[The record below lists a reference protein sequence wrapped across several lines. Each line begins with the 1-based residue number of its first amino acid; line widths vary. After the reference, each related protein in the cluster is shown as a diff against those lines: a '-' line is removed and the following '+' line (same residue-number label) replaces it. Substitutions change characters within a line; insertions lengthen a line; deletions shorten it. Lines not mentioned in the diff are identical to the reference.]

1 MRPCPRRD
9 LSRAAGRDP
18 WRRRVFQLS
27 VVEAAQHLRR
37 RDGGERPAAAL
48 ARAALA
54 PLDVAGGAACGAG
67 VDYVTVTN
75 QLVTFNANDTT
86 KPVKVTGVVKKVEW
100 TNPHIWFYVDVK
112 DESGKVT
119 TWGFSG
125 GPPGMLM
132 RRGIT
137 REVLKPGDTVKVEG
151 FRAKDGSNNAS
162 GGNVTFADGRKV
174 FAGAAE
180 DVVPQ

>member
-1 MRPCPRRD
+1 MKTK
-9 LSRAAGRDP
+9 LAEWAAGLGL
-18 WRRRVFQLS
+18 V
-27 VVEAAQHLRR
+27 
-37 RDGGERPAAAL
+37 AAAVP
-48 ARAALA
+48 AFAHHAFSA
-54 PLDVAGGAACGAG
+54 EYDS
-67 VDYVTVTN
+67 
-75 QLVTFNANDTT
+75 T
-86 KPVKVTGVVKKVEW
+86 KPVKVKGVVSKLEW
-100 TNPHIWFYVDVK
+100 MNPHIWFYVDVA
-112 DESGKVT
+112 ESGKVT

-137 REVLKPGDTVKVEG
+137 KDVLKPGDVIIVEG

-180 DVVPQ
+180 DVVPKGDSNGK

>member
-1 MRPCPRRD
+1 MKTRFAVC
-9 LSRAAGRDP
+9 AAGVLLLSSVA
-18 WRRRVFQLS
+18 VFAHHAFQA
-27 VVEAAQHLRR
+27 EYDA
-37 RDGGERPAAAL
+37 
-48 ARAALA
+48 
-54 PLDVAGGAACGAG
+54 
-67 VDYVTVTN
+67 
-75 QLVTFNANDTT
+75 T

-112 DESGKVT
+112 DDSGKIT

-137 REVLKPGDTVKVEG
+137 RDVLKPGDTVKVEG

-162 GGNVTFADGRKV
+162 GGTVTLADRTKV
-174 FAGAAE
+174 FPGPAE
-180 DVVPQ
+180 DVLTQQP